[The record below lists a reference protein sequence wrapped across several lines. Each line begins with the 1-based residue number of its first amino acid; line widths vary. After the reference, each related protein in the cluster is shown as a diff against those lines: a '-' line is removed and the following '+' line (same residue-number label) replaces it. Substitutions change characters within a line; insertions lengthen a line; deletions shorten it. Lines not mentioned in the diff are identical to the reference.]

1 MNSKNRE
8 DDQQSK
14 VMYCVR
20 VFSLCVI
27 NFIGHYVTNSFN
39 EGYGRQV
46 YTAHGWSFDEEDND
60 GHQATSP
67 IQMEFVNNY
76 QNIDVV
82 DFDVDNQVYFTLLIV
97 YIKLYNLSLTYFFLQ
112 TCLKNTGWRYIEE
125 SSSNDKHFRTSIPK
139 CK

>member
-1 MNSKNRE
+1 MGGKSTPHMVE
-8 DDQQSK
+8 VS
-14 VMYCVR
+14 
-20 VFSLCVI
+20 
-27 NFIGHYVTNSFN
+27 
-39 EGYGRQV
+39 
-46 YTAHGWSFDEEDND
+46 DEEDND

-76 QNIDVV
+76 QNIGIV
-82 DFDVDNQVYFTLLIV
+82 DFDDDNQVYFTLLIV

-125 SSSNDKHFRTSIPK
+125 SSSNEGRFRTSIPR